1 VAKKMSEPSLFGMLG
16 ALTRKPEELPPL
28 TLAYVGDAVQELF
41 VRYYLVANGEVRP
54 QQLQHLSVQYVSA
67 SAQANA
73 VHRLLSELTE
83 SEIAIF
89 KRGRNTKSGVARKA
103 DVVEYRLG
111 TGLEALLGYLYL
123 SGQEARL
130 TEIMEKLMGLGPL
143 SERS

>member
-1 VAKKMSEPSLFGMLG
+1 MTKPSLLGMLG

-54 QQLQHLSVQYVSA
+54 QKLQRLSVQYVSA

-73 VHRLLSELTE
+73 VQQLMDELTE
-83 SEIAIF
+83 REIDIF
-89 KRGRNTKSGVARKA
+89 KRGRNTKSGVHRRA
-103 DVVEYRLG
+103 DLGEYRLG

-130 TEIMEKLMGLGPL
+130 TEVMKKLMELGPL